1 MTTTTHE
8 VSTTRSIKQ
17 SLSSHFNHKFSVR
30 QGKGSSR
37 YIYIKW
43 EDGPSWD
50 QVHEFCRKYNDD
62 GKDDLMTDLQCGSQ
76 YTIEHRSYSDKYCGV
91 LNCDMVLYDPPDL
104 KEQIEKY
111 FRYLC
116 IYPMYGNSLSMFA
129 NNKVAEINNDR
140 GKELYYIEV
149 VKECLSAQGYIVE
162 VSKDKSKLLA
172 YVLD

>member
-17 SLSSHFNHKFSVR
+17 SLSSHFNHEFSVR

-62 GKDDLMTDLQCGSQ
+62 GKDDLIGCWN
-76 YTIEHRSYSDKYCGV
+76 GV
-91 LNCDMVLYDPPDL
+91 PGIWVRYFNGVW
-104 KEQIEKY
+104 EK
-111 FRYLC
+111 
-116 IYPMYGNSLSMFA
+116 
-129 NNKVAEINNDR
+129 INDTEAISFTA
-140 GKELYYIEV
+140 GKIR
-149 VKECLSAQGYIVE
+149 
-162 VSKDKSKLLA
+162 
-172 YVLD
+172 